1 MAFNPGQLEV
11 LKLLLNMSAEQRER
25 ALQSV
30 LEKDGAPRSPL
41 VRRRQSAGGYRTPT
55 SDDSSVSAVS
65 EDGDGRKRVHSKN
78 RITRLAT
85 KICQEYLNC
94 ERMWSHL
101 YGSNN
106 RVVEHKFDNVL
117 DQIKVNLE
125 YAEQKTLKTHR
136 EQLKKCLKKRMASGR
151 RYRSQQKLVGKFVQE
166 SHKAKTIDLTA
177 DDADF
182 EDNDSADKG
191 SEDNKKKGSHK
202 DDDSETP
209 TESSLSEVKQE
220 SKAKAAAAPKKGP
233 RTTRKQR
240 AEAFAKR
247 MAQRRSAKKG
257 RKQSSKK
264 KQSGE
269 LPSGGEEVSAEAE
282 ASGDA
287 ETVAKTKSNKRT
299 SKRKQSAPATTPKKK
314 SRRTSQRNKKKSSPT
329 KSPVSFPLGT
339 RVARDFNGVVFTG
352 EITKL
357 YPDAPHLCEITYSD
371 GDTEDL
377 EAGQVSYA
385 SQLYARDF
393 SGK

>member
-41 VRRRQSAGGYRTPT
+41 VRRRQSAGGYRTPA
-55 SDDSSVSAVS
+55 SDDSSVSAIS

-94 ERMWSHL
+94 ERMWNHL

-136 EQLKKCLKKRMASGR
+136 EQLKKCLKKRMASGK
-151 RYRSQQKLVGKFVQE
+151 RYRSKQKLVGKFVQE

-177 DDADF
+177 DDAD
-182 EDNDSADKG
+182 
-191 SEDNKKKGSHK
+191 K

-209 TESSLSEVKQE
+209 TESSLYEVKQE
-220 SKAKAAAAPKKGP
+220 SKAKAAPKKGP

-240 AEAFAKR
+240 AEAFAKL
-247 MAQRRSAKKG
+247 MAKKRSAKKG

-269 LPSGGEEVSAEAE
+269 VPSGGEEVSAEAE

-287 ETVAKTKSNKRT
+287 ETVAKTKSKQRT

-385 SQLYARDF
+385 NQLYARDF